1 MSIGRPV
8 RLARALE
15 IAQQIS
21 ELLAPVVAR
30 SKVAGSVRRQR
41 PVVSDLEFVIEPR
54 RLPGDLFGN
63 EGPNDIASIRALA
76 ESWGRIKRGGERL
89 IGVQNA
95 LDTGLD
101 VELYLVHPPA
111 RWAVILAIRTGPAE
125 LGQWAVTRMRK
136 YGRRCEGGRILDM
149 RTGEELPCE
158 TEEAFFEYAK
168 LQFLPPRF
176 RDSAGARAPME
187 HVNG

>member
-8 RLARALE
+8 PLTRALE

-41 PVVSDLEFVIEPR
+41 PVIRDIEIVIEPR
-54 RLPGDLFGN
+54 MQMDLLGSGTPEIETIHRKLRELGQWAKGGDRYVQILDVLGH
-63 EGPNDIASIRALA
+63 EGLT
-76 ESWGRIKRGGERL
+76 
-89 IGVQNA
+89 
-95 LDTGLD
+95 LDTFLA
-101 VELYLVHPPA
+101 HPPA
-111 RWAVILAIRTGPAE
+111 RFAVLLAIRTGPAE

-149 RTGEELPCE
+149 QTGAELPCE
-158 TEEAFFEYAK
+158 SEAAFFEYAK
-168 LQFLPPRF
+168 LSCLPPRF
-176 RDSAGARAPME
+176 RDSAGARAPQG
-187 HVNG
+187 HVA